1 MCLLLVRQLRGWK
14 SRVCVSPAQP
24 CAPGASPQ
32 HGSFTAHCPLSGS
45 TVNLVTLTPNP
56 ELGHNLS
63 KGNLPRYETE
73 ILQTQQCGDLS
84 AASSSAKAPVQQLR
98 EQSSSSVLLPC
109 VPSHSPCPP
118 APVQMETLLLI
129 TPSIKFSFCCDCF
142 LLSYSLC
149 LGLRKKSC
157 SSLVI
162 AYSHEP
168 VS

>member
-1 MCLLLVRQLRGWK
+1 MCLLLVRELRGWK

-45 TVNLVTLTPNP
+45 TVSLVTLTPTP

-118 APVQMETLLLI
+118 AQCRWKLCCLLLQALSFPFVV
-129 TPSIKFSFCCDCF
+129 TVSFCLIHF
-142 LLSYSLC
+142 
-149 LGLRKKSC
+149 
-157 SSLVI
+157 V
-162 AYSHEP
+162 
-168 VS
+168 